1 MSKAMKN
8 KILSFMGSKG
18 NKMDR
23 AEFNK
28 EKEFIW
34 DKISYLTLELNKK
47 ASSDDLQK
55 LEMSVPESLRDAT
68 QSSKKTS
75 EYRNRA
81 KEAKEEAEQAKGIIE
96 KIKIDSESAFNRI
109 NDVDLSS
116 ADIHENLKSLL
127 KDATSKHEGLI
138 AACDDSSEIIEKIK
152 EMIQEHDELANTVE
166 SIQEF
171 RKDSESNHGKIKSLL
186 SQSATLKRDIDNIH
200 DEIFGYDSTEEGS
213 EKETRVEG
221 LLDKLNKTYKELRA
235 ELSKMTTDIDS
246 HKSNTSEFLSK
257 LKSEAELKY
266 GQYISNCN
274 DSYNEVLQNIRSLLP
289 QAMTA
294 GLASAYNEK
303 IDKEILE
310 QKKHEGSFGRSI
322 FYLVLISIIPFAVNA
337 YRFLHSGDNLVEIIK
352 DTPSLL
358 SAILPL
364 YIPVLWMAY
373 TANKSYKLSK
383 RLIEE
388 YTHKGVVSKTFEGL
402 SNQIDELE
410 DQKISEELRVK
421 LLFNIVSVNT
431 ENPGKLISNYDKSD
445 HPLMDALDKSAQL
458 ADAVTKLSKIPGF
471 SAIAKK
477 LDEKANQIV
486 ADKTDKI
493 NSVLGA
499 DLDGAGKE
507 DAKNIASKD
516 SRSDQAA

>member
-1 MSKAMKN
+1 MKN
-8 KILSFMGSKG
+8 KILSFMGRKG

-47 ASSDDLQK
+47 ANSDDLQK

-96 KIKIDSESAFNRI
+96 QIKIDSEAAFNRI
-109 NDVDLSS
+109 NDVDVNS
-116 ADIHENLKSLL
+116 ADIHKSLNSLL
-127 KDATSKHEGLI
+127 KDATLKHEGLI
-138 AACDDSSEIIEKIK
+138 TACDESSEIIEKIK
-152 EMIQEHDELANTVE
+152 EMIHEHDELANTVE
-166 SIQEF
+166 SIEEF
-171 RKDSESNHGKIKSLL
+171 RKDCESNHGKIKSLL
-186 SQSATLKRDIDNIH
+186 SQSAILKKEIDNVH
-200 DEIFGYDSTEEGS
+200 DEIFGYDSTAEGS
-213 EKETRVEG
+213 AEETRVEG
-221 LLDKLNKTYKELRA
+221 LFDKLNKTYKELRT
-235 ELSKMTTDIDS
+235 ELSKMTTDIEN
-246 HKSNTSEFLSK
+246 HKSNTSDFLSK
-257 LKSEAELKY
+257 LKSEAEVNF
-266 GQYISNCN
+266 GEYISGCH
-274 DSYNEVLQNIRSLLP
+274 DSYNEVLQNIKRLLP

-303 IDKEILE
+303 IEKEIIE
-310 QKKHEGSFGRSI
+310 QQKHEKSFNWSI
-322 FYLVLISIIPFAVNA
+322 FYLVLISLLPFAVNA
-337 YRFLHSGDNLVEIIK
+337 YRLLSSGDSLIVIIK
-352 DTPSLL
+352 DTPYLL
-358 SAILPL
+358 SAMLPL
-364 YIPVLWMAY
+364 YIPVLWLAY
-373 TANKSYKLSK
+373 TTNKSYKLSK

-410 DQKISEELRVK
+410 DQNISQELRVK

-458 ADAVTKLSKIPGF
+458 ADAVTQLSKIPGF

-507 DAKNIASKD
+507 DAKSIASKD